1 MDSSDKSES
10 GNKGWKAFWKK
21 FNSDVDFASAMRVA
35 WRNQKHKPEQVER
48 SARLGAQ
55 GLWRKYY
62 ADPDFKERL
71 DGILRAS
78 RSRGGT
84 KSLWNLGED
93 GFKRRLETGHEYVR
107 ARFSDSLGHKLRSS
121 AEVRV
126 AELLI
131 RSGEEFVYEQMT
143 EAHGHAFYPDFSLN
157 SNTKIIEVVGY
168 AGDRYWNHTARKLR
182 LLTEAYSSL
191 EVAVVTTYLRIVERK
206 LKGIPRITIFSP
218 YQEVELVQW
227 CRGNAGVHYA

>member
-1 MDSSDKSES
+1 M
-10 GNKGWKAFWKK
+10 KA
-21 FNSDVDFASAMRVA
+21 A
-35 WRNQKHKPEQVER
+35 WRNQKHKPEQIQR
-48 SARLGAQ
+48 SARLGGR
-55 GLWRKYY
+55 GLWQKYY
-62 ADPDFKERL
+62 ADPAFKQRL
-71 DGILRAS
+71 DSKLRES

-131 RSGEEFVYEQMT
+131 RSGTEFVYERRT
-143 EAHGHAFYPDFSLN
+143 EAYGHAFYPDFTLRC
-157 SNTKIIEVVGY
+157 NTKIVEVVGY

-182 LLTEAYSSL
+182 LLTEADYSL
-191 EVAVVTTYLRIVERK
+191 EIAVITTYLKIVERK

-218 YQEVELVQW
+218 YQEAELVQW
-227 CRGNAGVHYA
+227 CRGNAGVHNA